1 MPPVGTGMAT
11 SAGTTGVRA
20 TLVKE
25 VRPVDVV
32 LLSLVPAAAVVVFF
46 LPEPLRGSLAFS
58 YVDPRPLTAVTATF
72 VHLRL
77 EHLLANLLGYG
88 FVVGTGYVLAVLAD
102 RRRLFGTAAVTYLL
116 AVGPLLWVLNLA
128 VPRPAVGFGLSG
140 VNMAFAGLL
149 PIVLVAFAR
158 RRLSDAVR
166 PRHAPLP
173 FFLVLTGVAL
183 IAVPTS
189 TMTAGIALL
198 SGVLAVVY
206 AASLVTALRRG
217 SGRDSRRGGWWL
229 ETAVVGAVLTI
240 VYPLIGFPS
249 EPAGG
254 AGVVNLY
261 VHFLGYGLAF
271 IGPYV
276 ALEAGLFD

>member
-11 SAGTTGVRA
+11 SAEADGVRA
-20 TLVKE
+20 TLAKE
-25 VRPVDVV
+25 VRPVDLV
-32 LLSLVPAAAVVVFF
+32 LLSLVPAAAVGVFF
-46 LPEPLRGSLAFS
+46 LPEPLRRSLAFS
-58 YVDPRPLTAVTATF
+58 YVDPTPITAVTATY
-72 VHLRL
+72 VHLRI

-128 VPRPAVGFGLSG
+128 VPRSAIGFGLSG

-149 PIVLVAFAR
+149 PIVLVEFAR
-158 RRLSDAVR
+158 RRLADAVR

-173 FFLVLTGVAL
+173 FFLVLTAVAL
-183 IAVPTS
+183 IAVPPSPIT
-189 TMTAGIALL
+189 TGVALL

-206 AASLVTALRRG
+206 AVSLVTALRG
-217 SGRDSRRGGWWL
+217 ESGRAGRRNGRWL
-229 ETAVVGAVLTI
+229 ETAVVGAVLT
-240 VYPLIGFPS
+240 VGYPLIGFPS
-249 EPAGG
+249 EPADG

-276 ALEAGLFD
+276 AMETGLFD